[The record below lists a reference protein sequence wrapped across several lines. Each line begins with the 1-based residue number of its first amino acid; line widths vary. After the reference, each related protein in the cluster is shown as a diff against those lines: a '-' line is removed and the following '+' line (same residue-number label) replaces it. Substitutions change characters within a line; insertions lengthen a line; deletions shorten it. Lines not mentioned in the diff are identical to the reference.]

1 MPAQTSDLTIAVQE
15 PSAWSRRIAI
25 TVPAERVQRLRGEVT
40 QQLAR
45 NARLPGFRK
54 GKLPNT
60 LIERQFGSSIDKETI
75 DRTVQQAYREALES
89 EGLSPITQGK
99 VEKVEYERGAALSF
113 EVELEVRP
121 EIQLART
128 GGFSLDR
135 PTMEVGEED
144 VESVLERLRDERA
157 TWEPLEEGQ
166 KPDFEQ
172 RVTVEITALEEGGA
186 PPADA
191 EPRTYRF
198 VIGEGQAIPAVEE
211 AIMTLAA
218 GEEGDFSVSFPDDFP
233 EEERRGQNQR
243 LHIKV
248 MDASRKI
255 LPELTPE
262 FAKEIG
268 DFEDLEAL
276 RARILE
282 DLKADSEQRA
292 DAEVRRQLVDRITEA
307 NPFEVPASMVERYL
321 DEVTGHS
328 HEGEHKHQHTPEEE
342 ERLARARAGLW
353 PQAEWSIKRLLI
365 IDSVADAEGLR
376 ATQDNIDQRVEQL
389 AERHERT
396 PSEVWLQLEK
406 SGQLEVL
413 EREITEDKVF
423 QHLLAQNKVV

>member
-128 GGFSLDR
+128 GGFSLER

>member
-60 LIERQFGSSIDKETI
+60 LIERQFGSSIDQETI

-128 GGFSLDR
+128 GGFSLER

-157 TWEPLEEGQ
+157 TWEPLDEGQ

-255 LPELTPE
+255 LPELTAE

-268 DFEDLEAL
+268 DFEDLESL